1 VKHRAPLAC
10 AVVGLGRIGSLLE
23 SDRLRE
29 KPATHAA
36 AIVKNPE
43 CVLVAGCD
51 LDEERRK
58 RFEKEWGIRATYSR
72 TGAMLNALRIDI
84 LHVATP
90 PHTHLDIVREAARR
104 GVPVVVCEKPLAQTA
119 SEAKKI
125 ASLYEK
131 DLAKIMVNH
140 ERRYSRDYLK
150 VKRHIETRSF
160 GPLRSIHATLYMGE
174 RRPAFSILL
183 DDGTHLVDIV
193 RFLTGS
199 EIVVLAAR
207 RLHDESQESILM
219 TGETGGVPLLLE
231 VASGRNYV
239 TFELDLFF
247 QKGRIRIGN
256 GLYEEHESGPSP
268 YYESMRSLARTPAR
282 RPYPTGY
289 FSGMMADAV
298 LCARNPGHTPVSS
311 ATDGLRAMEIIDSV
325 KRSTGSP

>member
-29 KPATHAA
+29 KPATHAS

-58 RFEKEWGIRATYSR
+58 RFEKEWGIRATYAE
-72 TGAMLNALRIDI
+72 TGAMLNTLRIDI

-119 SEAKKI
+119 SEAQKI
-125 ASLYEK
+125 AELYEK
-131 DLAKIMVNH
+131 GPVKILVNH

-160 GPLRSIHATLYMGE
+160 GPLRSIHAILYMGE

-193 RFLTGS
+193 RFLPQEEITSPSSSTSFFRKAGS
-199 EIVVLAAR
+199 
-207 RLHDESQESILM
+207 
-219 TGETGGVPLLLE
+219 G
-231 VASGRNYV
+231 
-239 TFELDLFF
+239 
-247 QKGRIRIGN
+247 
-256 GLYEEHESGPSP
+256 
-268 YYESMRSLARTPAR
+268 
-282 RPYPTGY
+282 
-289 FSGMMADAV
+289 
-298 LCARNPGHTPVSS
+298 S
-311 ATDGLRAMEIIDSV
+311 ATGCTRSMKAGQAPTTRACGRLREPLPVVRILPGI
-325 KRSTGSP
+325 SPA